1 MRYCAPRST
10 ARMIDYSKL
19 ETGQELSSQSFTLDA
34 NAVGNYVAAVS
45 DTSNP
50 AASDGTPLV
59 PPMAI
64 AALALSAVIGALQ
77 IPGGTIHA
85 SQELGFG
92 AAMPVGAA
100 LDCKAT
106 LAQNSVRRGWRFLV
120 VDMEARSEDDSVVLE
135 GKSTIMLPT

>member
-1 MRYCAPRST
+1 
-10 ARMIDYSKL
+10 MIDYSKL
-19 ETGQELSSQSFTLDA
+19 ESGQELSSQSLTLDA
-34 NAVGNYVAAVS
+34 KAVGDYVAAVS
-45 DTSNP
+45 DTSSP

-92 AAMPVGAA
+92 AALPIGAA
-100 LDCKAT
+100 VVCRAT
-106 LAQNSVRRGWRFLV
+106 LAQNSARRGWRFLV
-120 VDMEARSEDDSVVLE
+120 VNMEATTGDGSVVMD
-135 GKSTIMLPT
+135 GKSTIMLPA

>member
-1 MRYCAPRST
+1 MT
-10 ARMIDYSKL
+10 AGMIDYSKL
-19 ETGQELSSQSFTLDA
+19 ETGQELSNQSLVLDA
-34 NAVGNYVAAVS
+34 KAVGDYVAAVC

-64 AALALSAVIGALQ
+64 AALALSAVINALQ
-77 IPGGTIHA
+77 IPGGTVHA

-92 AAMPVGAA
+92 EAVRVGTS
-100 LDCKAT
+100 LNCRAT

-120 VDMEARSEDDSVVLE
+120 VNMDATSEVGSVVMG
-135 GKSTIMLPT
+135 GKSTIMLPE